1 MSVDTL
7 PKVDDRIHALTQS
20 LFKALSA
27 LEQTGNIDAFD
38 RVTALVADVK
48 LAATALADEARTL
61 DAVNQTARV
70 VASELD
76 LERAVQKVTD
86 AATQLVGAAFGAFFS
101 SARAPTRIPAI
112 P

>member
-7 PKVDDRIHALTQS
+7 PKVDGRIHALTQS

-27 LEQTGNIDAFD
+27 LEETGKIDVFD

-61 DAVNQTARV
+61 DALNQTARV
-70 VASELD
+70 VAS
-76 LERAVQKVTD
+76 
-86 AATQLVGAAFGAFFS
+86 
-101 SARAPTRIPAI
+101 
-112 P
+112 